1 MLCGQLGDVV
11 VLSMKNDDDQ
21 STVMSGNVFVSVSG
35 RKETRSRVDA
45 SIWPDGPDPDD
56 AARDGGTGEEV
67 QLVAGA
73 DSGYEA
79 GHKPRGCAEYSR
91 NLSNEKAEGSSKCR
105 RGSRGIQSQILLF
118 EQLNQ
123 RGIEPG
129 DNTENVPT
137 NHVGGGGRKRIPGV
151 GPS

>member
-1 MLCGQLGDVV
+1 MYNVV
-11 VLSMKNDDDQ
+11 VVVKEDDHKSAVVKEDDI
-21 STVMSGNVFVSVSG
+21 VSVS
-35 RKETRSRVDA
+35 RRNERVCRDDT
-45 SIWPDGPDPDD
+45 SVWPDDPGRMKG
-56 AARDGGTGEEV
+56 AAGGDGTGEEV
-67 QLVAGA
+67 QLVAVVDGE
-73 DSGYEA
+73 DEA
-79 GHKPRGCAEYSR
+79 GHKPRGCADYSR
-91 NLSNEKAEGSSKCR
+91 NLSNEKGEGSSKCR

>member
-1 MLCGQLGDVV
+1 M
-11 VLSMKNDDDQ
+11 
-21 STVMSGNVFVSVSG
+21 
-35 RKETRSRVDA
+35 EA
-45 SIWPDGPDPDD
+45 SIWPDGPDPGD
-56 AARDGGTGEEV
+56 AAGGGGPGEDV
-67 QLVAGA
+67 KLVADT
-73 DSGYEA
+73 DSEYEA

-129 DNTENVPT
+129 DKTENGLM